1 MFPKL
6 LKNIPLSAFLIIFIA
21 FSVRFIYLDRIPTGI
36 SNDEI
41 EFVINAKSS
50 FLNGESLKTPRA
62 EWTHFIVSPIIGPL
76 NLSLLSARLP
86 YALFSVLAVA
96 TLYLIVLE
104 LFGKKEAFFVGLV
117 ASLNPWSIFFGRSS
131 YEAPLAIFFFLLA
144 FYILLKTKSWNILFA
159 FLPMVLGFYSYMGT
173 KLIFLPYV
181 LLITSFSWVIHKKR
195 YFKQYL
201 LLLSFCVIIFASFII
216 SLKYSATKSRLS
228 EVTPDINLV
237 SGEVDTER
245 RLSIE
250 TPLTNL
256 FSNKPVIL
264 LKGYVSKYL
273 GAFSPDYLFIHGT
286 VAEEKPQLAFWFHGY
301 FYYLDIFF
309 LILGFCILFTKNKL
323 LWKLLLSLI
332 LIAPIPSIIFGSQY
346 PSYVL
351 RSSLLFPVFMI
362 LIGLGIS
369 YFIFFKKHWVYILF
383 ASSILFVLYSVQ
395 FLNFANIYFF
405 RIPIYNSEAFSL
417 SSRVIARYISLSANQ
432 SEEGIVVISPEA
444 GSLFENYLLYTNS
457 YDKKSAQEIVQLFR
471 EKKYEHRNV
480 KFVTPCPK
488 NIETLKDKIIIVTQD
503 INCNLKYSSHLTIP
517 HLADG
522 HTLFKILND
531 KICSRYQLSSY
542 PSDIS
547 FSDFSVEKLPEGRF
561 CEKFI
566 TNLI

>member
-1 MFPKL
+1 MFSKL
-6 LKNIPLSAFLIIFIA
+6 LKNIPLSAFLVILIA
-21 FSVRFIYLDRIPTGI
+21 FSIRFIYLDRIPTGI

-41 EFVINAKSS
+41 EFIINAKSL
-50 FLNGESLKTPRA
+50 FLTGEPLKTPKA

-86 YALFSVLAVA
+86 YAVFSVLFVA

-104 LFGKKEAFFVGLV
+104 LFGRKEAFFVGLV

-144 FYILLKTKSWNILFA
+144 FYILLKSKSWNILFA

-181 LLITSFSWVIHKKR
+181 LLITLFSWVIHKKR

-201 LLLSFCVIIFASFII
+201 LLLTLCSLIFASFII
-216 SLKYSATKSRLS
+216 SLKYSATKARLS
-228 EVTPDINLV
+228 EVTPDINFV

-245 RLSIE
+245 RLSVE

-256 FSNKPVIL
+256 LSNKPIIL
-264 LKGYVSKYL
+264 LKGYVTKYL
-273 GAFSPDYLFIHGT
+273 GAFSPDYLLIHGT
-286 VAEEKPQLAFWFHGY
+286 VAGEKPQLSFWFHGY

-309 LILGFCILFTKNKL
+309 LILGFCILFTKNKR
-323 LWKLLLSLI
+323 LWILLLGLI
-332 LIAPIPSIIFGSQY
+332 LIAPIPSITFSSQY

-351 RSSLLFPVFMI
+351 RSSLLFPIFMI

-369 YFIFFKKHWVYILF
+369 YFIFLKKHWIYILF
-383 ASSILFVLYSVQ
+383 VSLLLFGLYAVQ

-405 RIPIYNSEAFSL
+405 RIPIYNSEAFNF
-417 SSRVIARYISLSANQ
+417 SSRVISRYISLSTNP
-432 SEEGIVVISPEA
+432 SGGSIVVISPEA

-457 YDKKSAQEIVQLFR
+457 YDRKSARQIAQLFR
-471 EKKYEHRNV
+471 EKKYELGNV
-480 KFVTPCPK
+480 KFVTPCPQ
-488 NIETLKDKIIIVTQD
+488 NIESLKDKTIIVTQD
-503 INCNLKYSSHLTIP
+503 INCNLTYSSHLTIQHP
-517 HLADG
+517 SDA

-531 KICSRYQLSSY
+531 KLCSKYQLSSY
-542 PSDIS
+542 PNDIS

-566 TNLI
+566 TNL